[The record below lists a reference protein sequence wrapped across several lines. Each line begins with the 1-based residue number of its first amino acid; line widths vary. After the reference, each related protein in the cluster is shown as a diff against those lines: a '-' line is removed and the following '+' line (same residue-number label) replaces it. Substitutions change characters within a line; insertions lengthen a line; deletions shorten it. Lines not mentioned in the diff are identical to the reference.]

1 MKKRYD
7 NIKGIAC
14 LCKDDGQIFKVL
26 QNNLGKG
33 NISLTGES
41 FVDIIDKKSRT
52 KAANF
57 LIEVKNNQLA
67 LNHTLNIWIEKA
79 IHTLTFLGIRLKEDQ
94 VIVVGTENQEDTIK
108 FTHQLQEINNEQAN
122 LIRKLMKERIS
133 RQNREMQEGD
143 QSYEDLT
150 RLNNE
155 LINLQRE
162 LSKKNIELERLN
174 ETKNR
179 FLGMAAHDLRSPLAI
194 IQGYAA
200 FLKENASG
208 ELSEKNKM
216 FLNTIYS
223 TTEFMLNLVEDLLDV
238 SRIESGKLELNKES
252 FNLISFAVNII
263 EINKPIAQNKG
274 IYIEINCHKEDITIY
289 ADRHKIEQVFN
300 NLLNNAIKFSYPGKN
315 IYVDITE
322 EQSKAKV
329 SVEDQGKGISK
340 EDQGK
345 IFQPFEQVSNTGTKG
360 EKGTGLGLII
370 VKRIVEGHGGK
381 IWVDSEPEKGSTF
394 TFTLP
399 LDYGDKEHG

>member
-1 MKKRYD
+1 MEEKPGK
-7 NIKGIAC
+7 IKGIAC
-14 LCKDDGQIFKVL
+14 LCKADGKIFRVL
-26 QNNLGKG
+26 QNDLGTQYDDLEG
-33 NISLTGES
+33 QS
-41 FVDIIDKKSRT
+41 FVSLADKKSRT
-52 KAANF
+52 KATSF
-57 LIEVKNNQLA
+57 LIDVRSSQLA
-67 LNHTLNIWIEKA
+67 FNYSLNLWIDNA
-79 IHTLTFLGIRLKEDQ
+79 IHTLTFLGIMVKENELIIIGAKSQ
-94 VIVVGTENQEDTIK
+94 QDTVA
-108 FTHQLQEINNEQAN
+108 FTNQLQEINNEQAN
-122 LIRKLMKERIS
+122 LIRKLMKEKINS
-133 RQNREMQEGD
+133 QNNEIQKKD
-143 QSYEDLT
+143 QSYEDLSS
-150 RLNNE
+150 LNNE

-200 FLKENASG
+200 FLKENASE
-208 ELSEKNKM
+208 ELSEKNKL

-252 FNLISFAVNII
+252 FNLISFAGNIV
-263 EINKPIAQNKG
+263 EINKPIAQNKE
-274 IYIEINCHKEDITIY
+274 IYIEINYNKEDITIY

-322 EQSKAKV
+322 EQNKAKV
-329 SVEDQGKGISK
+329 SVKDQGKGISK

-370 VKRIVEGHGGK
+370 VKRIIEGHGGE
-381 IWVDSEPEKGSTF
+381 IWVDSEPGKGSTF
-394 TFTLP
+394 SFTLP
-399 LDYGDKEHG
+399 VE